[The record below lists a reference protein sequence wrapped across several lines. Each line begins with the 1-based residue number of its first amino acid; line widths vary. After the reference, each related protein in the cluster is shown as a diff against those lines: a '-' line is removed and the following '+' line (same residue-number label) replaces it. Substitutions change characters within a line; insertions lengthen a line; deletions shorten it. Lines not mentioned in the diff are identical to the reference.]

1 MKHGLRDLRV
11 IDFSSEIAGPY
22 VTKLLADA
30 GADVIK
36 VEAQEGDSLRSW
48 SARGADLKGSDGAF
62 FQFLNTSK
70 RSVIGHPSDPEIL
83 ELCAGADL
91 VVGLGYDVIEV
102 EYEAWIGDV
111 PLVHVDIEPADTAP
125 SVNIAHEVIGDL
137 DQTLARINAAESGEG
152 EWPSGAALAH
162 KEMFQQALRP

>member
-36 VEAQEGDSLRSW
+36 VEAPGGAPLRSW
-48 SARGADLKGSDGAF
+48 SASGADLAGGDGAF

-70 RSVIGHPSDPEIL
+70 RSVVGKPKDPEIL

-91 VVGLGYDVIEV
+91 VVESFAPGTLDELDLCERFPGLVMLSITPFG
-102 EYEAWIGDV
+102 
-111 PLVHVDIEPADTAP
+111 
-125 SVNIAHEVIGDL
+125 
-137 DQTLARINAAESGEG
+137 RSG
-152 EWPSGAALAH
+152 PYKS
-162 KEMFQQALRP
+162 RPWT